1 MTDIHLKETKME
13 NKLAE
18 TLVCP
23 FIAERGEDASG
34 YTVFSKHI
42 KCITGNCMAWKD
54 TTKKVYTEESQK
66 EYDRIK
72 DMQKKFYVHHIS
84 GNSAQFDPLQLG
96 GNARVDAVIEAAKEK
111 YPLPERVYVEVEAT
125 GYCIRLKEI
134 SNE

>member
-18 TLVCP
+18 MLVCP
-23 FIAERGEDASG
+23 FKGNMVDS
-34 YTVFSKHI
+34 Y
-42 KCITGNCMAWKD
+42 CITGKCMAWKD